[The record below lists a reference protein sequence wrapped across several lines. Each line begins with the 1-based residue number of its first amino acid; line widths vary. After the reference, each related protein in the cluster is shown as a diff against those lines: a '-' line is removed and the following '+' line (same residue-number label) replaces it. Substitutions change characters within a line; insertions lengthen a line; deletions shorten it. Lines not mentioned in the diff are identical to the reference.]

1 MIMHCDSLYFFS
13 VLYIKRLTRFS
24 LCSLHLDLALSHKV
38 APMENSA
45 ESLKACPASPK
56 LSQILLD
63 GRPMPGIRDG
73 DVLLEAYP
81 VVGDG
86 IAEAETLSR
95 LSELDVVAVNEA
107 ILREASINQDIA
119 LSEQQV
125 VSLLFEMCLSFTRF

>member
-1 MIMHCDSLYFFS
+1 
-13 VLYIKRLTRFS
+13 
-24 LCSLHLDLALSHKV
+24 
-38 APMENSA
+38 
-45 ESLKACPASPK
+45 
-56 LSQILLD
+56 
-63 GRPMPGIRDG
+63 
-73 DVLLEAYP
+73 LEAYP